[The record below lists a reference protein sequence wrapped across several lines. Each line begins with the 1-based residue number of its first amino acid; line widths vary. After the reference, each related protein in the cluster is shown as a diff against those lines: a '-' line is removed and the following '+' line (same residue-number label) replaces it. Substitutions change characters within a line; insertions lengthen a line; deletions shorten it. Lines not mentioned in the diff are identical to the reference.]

1 MSISLSIKAYSDKTN
16 PEFKK
21 HLKAVEF
28 CVENNLSFP
37 KETTEFFKG
46 KVDGSDLE
54 SIIPEAIVSYIE
66 NGVEVPFVFTTLNRV
81 EARIKVADIPDEVVE
96 LIIKIVD

>member
-1 MSISLSIKAYSDKTN
+1 MSVSLSIKAYSDKTN

-28 CVENNLSFP
+28 CVENELSFP

-46 KVDGSDLE
+46 KVDGNDLD
-54 SIIPEAIVSYIE
+54 SILPEYIVDYIE
-66 NGVEVPFVFTTLNRV
+66 NGIEIPMVFSTKNRV
-81 EARIKVADIPDEVVE
+81 EEIGRAHV
-96 LIIKIVD
+96 